1 MNKPKISIVIP
12 LYYAERLWH
21 SLPEELEKLAV
32 ANQVYFQTEI
42 VFVDDG
48 SKDKTFA
55 LVRELQPRNFTFQAI
70 RLARNFKS
78 YIAILAGIQTAT
90 GDYVTFLPQDL
101 QEPSDLVYRL
111 FLEIQQGYDVAWAV
125 RRTRSDRFLDKIFS
139 HLFHRLMHFVWPEWP
154 KTGADMFM
162 ISRPV
167 ADVLLSMQE
176 KNSHITGQILWSGF
190 RQTRMSYDRQRRKT
204 GKSGWGFW
212 KKVELAISV
221 ITQFSYLP
229 IRACT
234 VLGMGLAL
242 LGFLYGILITF
253 ERLTRQISVEG
264 WSALMVVIL
273 LIGGFQLIFLGV
285 IGEYLW
291 RIFDEVRKR
300 PVYIVMEKFDSGER
314 GE

>member
-1 MNKPKISIVIP
+1 T
-12 LYYAERLWH
+12 
-21 SLPEELEKLAV
+21 LPEELEQLAL
-32 ANQVYFQTEI
+32 ANQNHFATEI

-55 LVRELQPRNFTFQAI
+55 LVRELTPQYFTFKAI

-78 YIAILAGIQTAT
+78 YIAILAGIQNAT

-101 QEPSDLVYRL
+101 QEPPDLVYRL
-111 FLEIQQGYDVAWAV
+111 FLEIRQGYDVAWAV
-125 RRTRSDRFLDKIFS
+125 RRTRADRFFDKVSS

-190 RQTRMSYDRQRRKT
+190 RQTRIRYDRQRRKT
-204 GKSGWGFW
+204 GKSGWSFW

-234 VLGMGLAL
+234 VLGMGLAF
-242 LGFLYGILITF
+242 LGFLYGILIAI

-300 PVYIVMEKFDSGER
+300 PVYIVMEKIDSDSR
-314 GE
+314 

>member
-1 MNKPKISIVIP
+1 MCKPKISIIIP

-21 SLPEELEKLAV
+21 NLSEELEKIALV
-32 ANQVYFQTEI
+32 NQENFHTEI

-48 SKDKTFA
+48 SKDKTFD
-55 LVRELQPRNFTFQAI
+55 LVRKLKPNNFTFQAI

-78 YIAILAGIQTAT
+78 YIAILAGIQNAT

-101 QEPSDLVYRL
+101 QEPPDLVYQL

-125 RRTRSDRFLDKIFS
+125 RRTRADRFLDRISS
-139 HLFHRLMHFVWPEWP
+139 HLFHRLMHSFWSEWP

-167 ADVLLSMQE
+167 TDVLLSMQE

-190 RQTRMSYDRQRRKT
+190 RQTRISYDRQRRKT
-204 GKSGWGFW
+204 GKSGWNFW

-234 VLGMGLAL
+234 VLGIGLAF
-242 LGFLYGILITF
+242 LGFLYGILIAI
-253 ERLTRQISVEG
+253 ERLTLKIHVEG

-300 PVYIVMEKFDSGER
+300 PVYIVMEKFDSDSR
-314 GE
+314 